1 MDNLREIKSVP
12 LTKQSGVAG
21 FKSPWGSPAENRC
34 PERTFSLKDRFS
46 GTSSRCLESIPF
58 RMKPLGH
65 RPQLAVEWQ
74 RASGLG
80 LHPRV
85 TTPSPAFRLLRLSG
99 ESPFQPPPATS
110 FTKNQKTNTKKAQ
123 PLASM
128 LWGLLQELCPL
139 TPWPCMKPT
148 PHMQPSQRT
157 LQAGWVISFHQL
169 LPAGL
174 LVSRL
179 LPEISARIQ
188 NSVLLPRSPALA
200 QTSSNAS
207 GPPGP
212 LHHS

>member
-1 MDNLREIKSVP
+1 M
-12 LTKQSGVAG
+12 
-21 FKSPWGSPAENRC
+21 
-34 PERTFSLKDRFS
+34 
-46 GTSSRCLESIPF
+46 
-58 RMKPLGH
+58 
-65 RPQLAVEWQ
+65 
-74 RASGLG
+74 
-80 LHPRV
+80 HPRV

-110 FTKNQKTNTKKAQ
+110 FTKKQKTNTKKAQ

-157 LQAGWVISFHQL
+157 LQAGWVISFHQFL
-169 LPAGL
+169 AAGL

-200 QTSSNAS
+200 RTSSNTS

-212 LHHS
+212 LHHSYAVLEHQSKLCILVHYLAPAFASATELELRDDDLVPMLLPCTQTLCAGLVYGPHY